1 MFKIKKGLDIPI
13 SGKPSNELT
22 DKPTS
27 NNVGVIASDYVG
39 MKPTMLV
46 KVGDQVSLGQ
56 KLIEDN
62 QISRAVDL
70 IRGIRLYGKKNM
82 FFNKRM
88 VNHNDNFKKA
98 G

>member
-56 KLIEDN
+56 KLYRRQKILVFLLLLLLQVLLKILIEERSVLLF
-62 QISRAVDL
+62 QWKL
-70 IRGIRLYGKKNM
+70 
-82 FFNKRM
+82 KRI
-88 VNHNDNFKKA
+88 H
-98 G
+98 